1 MNVEIGVPDFA
12 KVMREAESSVARAAT
27 VAMRATTGDALREL
41 RGQVTSAGLGQRL
54 ANTWRGNV
62 YPKSRNGM
70 NPAGYIYS
78 RAPDIIDS
86 FVRGATIRPV
96 GGAKFLW
103 IPTGNVPRAN
113 ARMGRISRQSNGR
126 MGSRGLKGGAL
137 TPEEC
142 EDRFN
147 ADFIIRQGKRGHL
160 LAFMQLIRSRNGRGV
175 RANTAG
181 RQRQG
186 RTANLTLMYT
196 LVPSARMPKLLDLE
210 GPAARWSAN
219 YIDAFTRGLEK
230 NW

>member
-1 MNVEIGVPDFA
+1 VKVEVGVPDFA
-12 KVMREAESSVARAAT
+12 KAMRDAEGGVARAAT
-27 VAMRATTGDALREL
+27 VAMRATTGDALREY
-41 RGQVTSAGLGQRL
+41 RAQVTSAGLGQRL

-70 NPAGYIYS
+70 NPTGYIYS
-78 RAPDIIDS
+78 RAPDIISS

-103 IPTGNVPRAN
+103 IPTGNVPRAS
-113 ARMGRISRQSNGR
+113 ARMGRIGRQSNGR
-126 MGSRGLKGGAL
+126 MGSRGLRGGAL

-142 EDRFN
+142 ENRFN
-147 ADFIIRQGKRGHL
+147 TDFIIRRGKRGHL
-160 LAFMQLIRSRNGRGV
+160 LAFMQLVRSRNGRGV

-186 RTANLTLMYT
+186 RAATLTLMYT
-196 LVPSARMPKLLDLE
+196 LVPSARMPKLLDLD
-210 GPAARWSAN
+210 GPANRWGDG
-219 YIDAFTRGLEK
+219 YIAAFTRGLEK